1 MQLTQRLY
9 KALSHYF
16 TKDKPAK
23 NAYLCDFDHVCHEVK
38 QADVILVEG
47 NNRISAIIQHVT
59 FSPWSH
65 AALYIGRLHDIEDPL
80 IRERITKNYQGDPH
94 DQLVIESIVGQGTV
108 VNCIKHYNNVHLRIC
123 RPTGLTH
130 QDAQHVVAR
139 ASEKLGRPYDVRQ
152 FLDLGRLFLRSIF
165 IPSRFMSTL
174 FNYHPGQATQ
184 DICTTMIAEAF
195 MGVKFP
201 ILPLVRKDD
210 KKVYEMIPRNPR
222 LYTPS
227 DFDYSPYFDII
238 KYPIFHIG
246 QPAHYRNL
254 PWNEGYYSNDE
265 YGINEMPARSL
276 SKRTD

>member
-1 MQLTQRLY
+1 MKLTQRLY
-9 KALSHYF
+9 NALGNYF
-16 TKDKPAK
+16 TKNKPAK
-23 NAYLCDFDHVCHEVK
+23 HAYLCDFDHVCHEIRP
-38 QADVILVEG
+38 ADVILVEG
-47 NNRISAIIQHVT
+47 SNRISSIIQHMT

-65 AALYIGRLHDIEDPL
+65 AALYIGRLHDIEDPY
-80 IRERITKNYQGDPH
+80 IRERIHKYYQDNPN
-94 DQLVIESIVGQGTV
+94 DQLVIESIVGQGTI
-108 VNCIKHYNNVHLRIC
+108 VNCIKDYQADHLRIC
-123 RPTGLTH
+123 RPSGLTH
-130 QDAQHVVAR
+130 HDAQHVIAR
-139 ASEKLGRPYDVRQ
+139 ASENLGREYDVRQ
-152 FLDLGRLFLRSIF
+152 FLDLGRLFVRSIF
-165 IPSRFMSTL
+165 IPRRFMSSL
-174 FNYHPGQATQ
+174 FNYKPGKATQ

-210 KKVYEMIPRNPR
+210 KKLYEIIPRNPR

-265 YGINEMPARSL
+265 YGINEMPTRPIHKSE
-276 SKRTD
+276 D

>member
-1 MQLTQRLY
+1 MSVTQRLY
-9 KALSHYF
+9 KALSNYF

-23 NAYLCDFDHVCHEVK
+23 NAYLCDFDHVCHEIRI
-38 QADVILVEG
+38 ADVILVEG
-47 NNRISAIIQHVT
+47 RNRISNIIKHVT

-65 AALYIGRLHDIEDPL
+65 SALYIGRLHDIEDPH
-80 IRERITKNYQGDPH
+80 IRERIHKHYQGKPN

-108 VNCIKHYNNVHLRIC
+108 VNCIGNYKDDHVRIC
-123 RPTGLTH
+123 RPLGLTH
-130 QDAQHVVAR
+130 QDAQHVIAR
-139 ASEKLGRPYDVRQ
+139 ASENLGREYDVRQ
-152 FLDLGRLFLRSIF
+152 FLDLGRLFLRSMF
-165 IPSRFMSTL
+165 IPPRFRSSL
-174 FNYHPGQATQ
+174 FNYKPGKATE
-184 DICTTMIAEAF
+184 DICSTMIAEAF

-201 ILPLVRKDD
+201 ILPLIRQDN
-210 KKVYEMIPRNPR
+210 KKIYEMIPRNPR

-265 YGINEMPARSL
+265 YGVKEMPPRHTEA
-276 SKRTD
+276 SKK